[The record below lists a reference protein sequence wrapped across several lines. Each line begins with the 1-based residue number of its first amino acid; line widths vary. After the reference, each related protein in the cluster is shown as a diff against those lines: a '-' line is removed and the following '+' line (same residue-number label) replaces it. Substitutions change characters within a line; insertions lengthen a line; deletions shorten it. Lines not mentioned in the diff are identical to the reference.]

1 MTGRRVPDA
10 TDRGCLANLE
20 TVETRRGRPE
30 RIVLGD
36 PIPEMVKLL
45 PEPHELAA

>member
-1 MTGRRVPDA
+1 LTGRRVPDA
-10 TDRGCLANLE
+10 TDRGYLAF
-20 TVETRRGRPE
+20 ETRRDRPA

-36 PIPEMVKLL
+36 PMPEMVKLL